1 MRILKNKIERK
12 VKKKN
17 EIEKRK
23 RSFVIRVKNEC
34 GRQWWRSKLLPI
46 PCKNYWFITIDVELK
61 ALDIVIS

>member
-1 MRILKNKIERK
+1 

-34 GRQWWRSKLLPI
+34 GRQWWRSKLLLI